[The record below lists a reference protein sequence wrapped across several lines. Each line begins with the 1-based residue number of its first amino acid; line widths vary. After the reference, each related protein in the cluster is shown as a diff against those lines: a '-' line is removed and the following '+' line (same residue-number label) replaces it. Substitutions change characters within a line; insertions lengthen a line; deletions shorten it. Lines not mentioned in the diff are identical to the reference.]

1 MTGRVVIITGANT
14 GIGFEAARL
23 LCEGG
28 NDVILACRSEEKG
41 KAAVEKILAK
51 NPNALAT
58 FLQLDLA
65 DKASIH
71 KFVEEFHKTE
81 KKLHVLINNAG
92 CFLNP
97 KDTKRQFTKDNFELT
112 MGTNHLGPFL
122 LSHLLLPDLKKTGEE
137 GQDSRIVT
145 VTTHLHDKSVT
156 RRRPAVENL
165 DVENFFLEKDHTYN
179 SHQAY
184 KNSKLAN
191 IMFTYELAKQLE
203 NTGVTA
209 NCMCPG
215 FIPTTELTRNTSSA
229 QRFYR
234 KFVLHGLLRFTKMTR
249 TVEQGAKALVEMA
262 TGEKL
267 KGVNGKYYKDHQE
280 LKSSEESQNED
291 VQKKVWELSARY
303 CHLDGYEALDA
314 PVPPPPEEPKE
325 KEKEKAK
332 EKSKTE
338 EGEGEAAE
346 EKKEEGGDGDGEK
359 AEEDKTGSTEEKAKD
374 SEEKEGEKEVSAPVE
389 AEDVTKK
396 VTDDV
401 DDLKKVAP
409 ATEITPAPATEVAA

>member
-1 MTGRVVIITGANT
+1 MTGRVVIITGANS

-28 NDVILACRSEEKG
+28 NDVILACRNEDKG
-41 KAAVEKILAK
+41 KAAVEKILSK

-58 FLQLDLA
+58 FMQMDLA

-71 KFVEEFHKTE
+71 KFVEDFHKTE

-97 KDTKRQFTKDNFELT
+97 KETKRQFTKDNFELT

-122 LSHLLLPDLKKTGEE
+122 LTNLLLPDLKKTGEE
-137 GQDSRIVT
+137 NGDSRIVT

-156 RRRPAVENL
+156 RRRPVVENL
-165 DVENFFLEKDHTYN
+165 DIDNFFLEKENTYN

-209 NCMCPG
+209 NCLCPG
-215 FIPTTELTRNTSSA
+215 FIPTTELTRSTSSA

-267 KGVNGKYYKDHQE
+267 KSVNGKYYKEHQE
-280 LKSSEESQNED
+280 LKSSEESQNEEM
-291 VQKKVWELSARY
+291 QKKVWDLSARY
-303 CHLDGYEALDA
+303 CHLEGFEALDA

-325 KEKEKAK
+325 KSK
-332 EKSKTE
+332 EKSKSE
-338 EGEGEAAE
+338 E
-346 EKKEEGGDGDGEK
+346 EKKEGGEEK
-359 AEEDKTGSTEEKAKD
+359 AEEDKSEKTEEKAKD
-374 SEEKEGEKEVSAPVE
+374 SEEKEGDKEATETAPAETEE
-389 AEDVTKK
+389 APKK
-396 VTDDV
+396 VEEE
-401 DDLKKVAP
+401 DDLKKATP
-409 ATEITPAPATEVAA
+409 ATEITPAATEVAA